1 MRCPC
6 AGQAPEAA
14 LLTQATR
21 GQPPDKGTASE
32 SKKES
37 NFGRSILLKQRPAI
51 LPDLDNGTPRFM
63 LKRIIQTQA
72 KVSPLALEV
81 SKHEETEE
89 SALEPPSKRISNT
102 MEMQLPGFVPE
113 DTSVPAFQ
121 MTRKKKK
128 FSISEFER
136 EADKRLPQNQ
146 TQSALD
152 NTSLARSLRMSLG
165 SLIPPD
171 TVEKRGLL
179 RRPKKRKAIDVEAF
193 EGGVEQNMLQRKAQ
207 NYLVDSSAA
216 SMTRGTVLTSDAEIV
231 LSNTELFVQ
240 AGEENPHRPSTLEP
254 QLPDSKISAQNSKTV
269 DAVPEEAKLVGLES
283 SVATDGGRTHRYSEK
298 NLIIDYESV
307 DRMTPVSPKTSVSQG
322 DGHQGHSHQSE
333 LVELF
338 SVPEEVVAGAPG
350 EHAKAGYS
358 QQSEKKLTKKRESQV
373 TKAQEAGVEIEMITS
388 EAAEGNIEHLD
399 SPKAEPQ
406 IARSFGTGS
415 LNRHSRA
422 FSSQY
427 FEESGEKSLKKTTEQ
442 AGTPHD
448 RAATGEVAD
457 IEEVTT
463 DDEAEI
469 EERESRDI
477 SMKTPAFIRAAAYK
491 PLSLPSTPPPAE
503 SDTPKIIPL
512 QPLWAKPVPKK
523 SGASQRKKR
532 EPELASSLIKKI
544 FSHYVKMP
552 VTREAFGIVQKCCER
567 YFKQLSNDL
576 EAYSQHAGRKTVEVA
591 DLELLMRRQGLV
603 TDKMPLHVLIER
615 HLPLEYRKL
624 LIPVAVSGNK
634 IIPCK

>member
-1 MRCPC
+1 GTWPRGLRAPRRGRARSPRRRGPGPRVLPSEAVAL
-6 AGQAPEAA
+6 AGAGA
-14 LLTQATR
+14 
-21 GQPPDKGTASE
+21 GG
-32 SKKES
+32 ES

-146 TQSALD
+146 SKAHLYLP
-152 NTSLARSLRMSLG
+152 SSSPLFYRSLRMSLG

-338 SVPEEVVAGAPG
+338 SVPEEVVAGG

-399 SPKAEPQ
+399 SPKAGENKAMRCSQPSGK
-406 IARSFGTGS
+406 AGWSF
-415 LNRHSRA
+415 L
-422 FSSQY
+422 
-427 FEESGEKSLKKTTEQ
+427 
-442 AGTPHD
+442 
-448 RAATGEVAD
+448 AALAAV
-457 IEEVTT
+457 
-463 DDEAEI
+463 
-469 EERESRDI
+469 DI